1 MVHPDDERYAKFVGK
16 EVILPISKKAIKI
29 IADEHVEKEFG
40 TGVVKLLP
48 LMT

>member
-1 MVHPDDERYAKFVGK
+1 MMNAMLNCGQRSDFAYKQ
-16 EVILPISKKAIKI
+16 KAIKI